1 MNTDI
6 IGKAMLVRL
15 SISIFN
21 PSKTDKSATAEV
33 LLNKNA
39 SKGSAEVR
47 KMILPKEA
55 IDPINKLS
63 REIRQDYYRMTLP
76 WDEEGARL
84 LPTAMWLEFVEMMA
98 TYRDKWDKLVN
109 GFIDDYQQHR
119 QNAIQRL
126 GLLFDSRDYPDVG
139 TVREKFGLRTHWNP
153 LPKSDD
159 FRLTLGAGDMEEIQ
173 CDLDRRVQS
182 AVVAANKDLYNR
194 LAERLTNVSKRL
206 SDPENIFRDSLI
218 EGLRDLCSLLPGL
231 NVSEDQE
238 LEALRK
244 QVVQDIAS
252 ADPQQIRDDDD
263 LRVKTKSAA
272 DEILRKMGIAIAPV
286 VESEAPGELV
296 R

>member
-1 MNTDI
+1 MKTDI

-15 SISIFN
+15 SISVFN

-33 LLNKNA
+33 LINKNA
-39 SKGSAEVR
+39 SKGAAEVR

-55 IDPINKLS
+55 IDPIMKLS
-63 REIRQDYYRMTLP
+63 REIRQDYYRSTLP

-109 GFIDDYQQHR
+109 QFINDYQMHR
-119 QNAIQRL
+119 QQAIVRL
-126 GLLFDSRDYPDVG
+126 GLLFNEKDYPDVA

-159 FRLTLGAGDMEEIQ
+159 FRLTLGAGDMEELEA
-173 CDLDRRVQS
+173 DLDDRVRA

-194 LAERLTNVSKRL
+194 LAERLINVSKRL
-206 SDPENIFRDSLI
+206 SDPDNIFRDSLI
-218 EGLRDLCSLLPGL
+218 EGLRDLCNLIPGL
-231 NVSEDQE
+231 NVSEDSE
-238 LEALRK
+238 LESLRQ
-244 QVVQDIAS
+244 QVVRDIAA
-252 ADPQQIRDDDD
+252 ADPQQLRDDDT

-272 DEILRKMGIAIAPV
+272 DEILRKMGISLPMGEPQTMSEV
-286 VESEAPGELV
+286 VG
-296 R
+296 